1 MPVTL
6 LYQPLYQQDHF
17 AELTG
22 RPQWE
27 MHNWLHADP
36 EDHLR
41 TYLEMVAKT
50 PFDVL
55 EPQPAPSRQQRE
67 STDFVARDGAL
78 FRRDKRRDTFTRL
91 APPMSGHAL
100 DQKPNQTQYVFDKA
114 DVAAQVKLETS
125 QQMLAR
131 GDNDYLNALVG
142 AVGHQEFILSG
153 GVIGTLYSCT
163 QHVGMAN
170 LYPMLVEQPDL
181 IEYLSHKILE
191 VNIEQIRRLAAA
203 GGDAI
208 FIDDAT
214 ATSDMISVAHYQ
226 RFSLPHVKEMVREI
240 HALGHKAILI
250 YFGGIAD
257 RLDQIASV
265 DADALSMETSM
276 KSYVN
281 DIAEIAQK
289 VGDRMALFGN
299 IDPLGVLQ
307 RGSPA
312 DLDAEIARQVAAGK
326 RARGFVISP
335 GSPITPGT
343 PLSRVCEFIDLS
355 HKHGAPRS
363 NLP

>member
-1 MPVTL
+1 MPVTV

-17 AELTG
+17 AELAG
-22 RPQWE
+22 RPQWD

-41 TYLEMVAKT
+41 TYLDMVAKT
-50 PFDVL
+50 PFDIL
-55 EPQPAPSRQQRE
+55 EPQPAPSRQERE

-78 FRRDKRRDTFTRL
+78 FRRDKHRDTVTRL

-114 DVAAQVKLETS
+114 DVAAQVKLES
-125 QQMLAR
+125 SEQMLAR
-131 GDNDYLNALVG
+131 GDNDYLDALVG
-142 AVGHQEFILSG
+142 AVGDEEFILSG
-153 GVIGTLYSCT
+153 GVIGTLYSCA
-163 QHVGMAN
+163 QYVGMTN

-191 VNIEQIRRLAAA
+191 GNVEQIRRLAAA

-214 ATSDMISVAHYQ
+214 ATSDMISVAHYE
-226 RFSLPHVKEMVREI
+226 RFSLPYVKEMVREI
-240 HALGHKAILI
+240 HAFGHKAILI

-257 RLDQIASV
+257 RLHQIASIE
-265 DADALSMETSM
+265 ADALSMETSM

-281 DIAEIAQK
+281 DIGEIAEE
-289 VGDRMALFGN
+289 VGDRMTLFGN
-299 IDPLGVLQ
+299 IDPLAVLE

-312 DLDAEIARQVAAGK
+312 DLEAEIASQVAAGK
-326 RARGFVISP
+326 HARGFVIST

-343 PLSRVCEFIDLS
+343 PLSRVRQFIDLS
-355 HKHGAPRS
+355 HKHGARRRS
-363 NLP
+363 LP